1 MFCCLCALDYTFV
14 DCCIKCYSMM
24 MCVCGIALMDLIL
37 SVVDDHVC
45 WYRTIMI
52 EKILWQYIFTFLFWC
67 SCIEMTIWLM
77 CCWSLWYKFLSN
89 YVLWCNDYFFILIKL
104 LFLFLLCIGV
114 FMFGWWCYWCRWYFV
129 MGFLTTSFK

>member
-89 YVLWCNDYFFILIKL
+89 YVLWCNDYFFFFIKL

-114 FMFGWWCYWCRWYFV
+114 FMFGWWCYWCRWYFA
-129 MGFLTTSFK
+129 MCFLTTSFK

>member
-1 MFCCLCALDYTFV
+1 MRLIILLLIAVSNVTLWWCVYVVWLWWTWFCQL
-14 DCCIKCYSMM
+14 
-24 MCVCGIALMDLIL
+24 LM
-37 SVVDDHVC
+37 DHVC

-77 CCWSLWYKFLSN
+77 CCWSLWYKFWSN
-89 YVLWCNDYFFILIKL
+89 YVLWCNDYFFFFIKL